1 MAWGGWSSPAV
12 VQWYKGAVVQRYTH
26 LGTGALVSCVAAL
39 DTRKMRIR
47 LLAAFLSPG
56 LFWSAC
62 FGADHGGRRAFKLDA
77 ATGRGSSNLV
87 NAAGS

>member
-1 MAWGGWSSPAV
+1 M
-12 VQWYKGAVVQRYTH
+12 VQWYTY

-39 DTRKMRIR
+39 ETRKMRMR
-47 LLAAFLSPG
+47 LLAAFLNPG
-56 LFWSAC
+56 LLWSAC
-62 FGADHGGRRAFKLDA
+62 FGADHGGRRAFKMVA